1 MAAIQ
6 IPENPVIDQE
16 LLVAG
21 KLYVWNGTSWR
32 RAYTYAI
39 IDAGFATTEITDEA
53 STADG
58 GNA

>member
-1 MAAIQ
+1 MAIQ
-6 IPENPVIDQE
+6 IPQSPTLNQE
-16 LLVAG
+16 FFAAG
-21 KLYVWNGTSWR
+21 KLYVWNETAWR

-39 IDAGFATTEITDEA
+39 IDGGFSITEVSGES